1 MRSGKGGKDRSTILP
16 EALSAP
22 LQQHLVTVR
31 ARHEFAIRGGP
42 AGVELTNALE
52 RKYPNAHLE
61 WGWQYVLPRGVRRAT
76 RGRAPGAGSTC
87 ARART
92 PCRAGWT
99 DDPPTHVETRTRQKI
114 KTSLYLRSM
123 PESFDTLLP
132 RLRAIAEPS
141 RLRLLAILERGEF
154 SVSELTEILGQ
165 SQPRVSRH
173 LKLLD
178 DVGLLER
185 FREQHWIYYRV
196 AGNTEGGRL
205 ARLLLGQLDANDLAL
220 AGDLERVRRVLAARG
235 GTDAAHVGPAVA
247 VSAEEL
253 APLLAAELGER
264 GIEALLYFGRAP
276 DEILAGIGS
285 RARRVVGMNPSRHLV
300 QRARA
305 VLHSARLSHCVL
317 QQGELAALP
326 QQSSSFDVVLVD
338 RVLAT
343 AGRPGAGLREAAR
356 VLRPGGRLIL
366 IEEFEALE
374 RRTPAANPL
383 ALLRA
388 WLADAGLACDRLR
401 PFDVSGAHLLLAA
414 AVLEPEAA
422 AA

>member
-1 MRSGKGGKDRSTILP
+1 M
-16 EALSAP
+16 A
-22 LQQHLVTVR
+22 
-31 ARHEFAIRGGP
+31 
-42 AGVELTNALE
+42 
-52 RKYPNAHLE
+52 
-61 WGWQYVLPRGVRRAT
+61 
-76 RGRAPGAGSTC
+76 
-87 ARART
+87 
-92 PCRAGWT
+92 
-99 DDPPTHVETRTRQKI
+99 
-114 KTSLYLRSM
+114 
-123 PESFDTLLP
+123 ESFDNLLP

-141 RLRLLAILERGEF
+141 RLRLLAVLARGEF

-178 DVGLLER
+178 DCGLLER

-196 AGNTEGGRL
+196 AGGTEGGRL
-205 ARLLLGQLDANDLAL
+205 ARLMLEQLDADDRTLV
-220 AGDLERVRRVLAARG
+220 GDFERVHRVLAVRG
-235 GTDAAHVGPAVA
+235 GPGVVGGEAAAATPAA
-247 VSAEEL
+247 EL
-253 APLLAAELGER
+253 APLLAGELGEQ
-264 GIEALLYFGRAP
+264 GIEALLYYGRAP
-276 DEILAGIGS
+276 DEVLAGIGS

-305 VLHSARLSHCVL
+305 VLHSLGLNHCVL

-326 QQSSSFDVVLVD
+326 HPSRSFDVVLID
-338 RVLAT
+338 RVLST
-343 AGRPGAGLREAAR
+343 AQRPAEGLHEAAR
-356 VLRPGGRLIL
+356 VLRPGGRIIL

-374 RRTPAANPL
+374 RRTPDTNPL
-383 ALLRA
+383 ALMRG